1 MSSKSSDT
9 WRLRFERLV
18 EERLLIGQEVT
29 VELAVVSSLD
39 VVVACPRNQLRVNAK
54 AIWSV
59 PRQEACSS
67 VVDIA
72 PSSFVVGEDGK
83 ATTKFRINRLLS
95 KQDNSGICLIF
106 ELVQNTSSI
115 MAQRLDPTPL
125 VTPTIYCVGQRL
137 VIESVV
143 NGKSIYKDDKPMTMR
158 EPFAWYKDTGGAEQC
173 IELQAKLVDGNGR
186 LVKNHHNDIP
196 LNIKLVY
203 ENGRVVEQQGIL
215 EDKTDNLNKTI
226 DASSGTGVV
235 KFRINEVSSNHRHQ
249 RFVVVVEPTGGPYS
263 ETIAPA
269 YSVPMD
275 IKTKKNKK
283 RTKDESSGSVV
294 SAAGGNGHA
303 NKKSKG
309 KNEKSDNSSS
319 RSSSPIEASAA
330 AASSHRRL
338 SDTRLK
344 MAGHA
349 LACRSTDQGGSP
361 RGGRLSSV
369 SRGITGPNQIAPYE
383 APQYE
388 QAVNIVIEWA
398 ENLVASLDGLK
409 WRPVGFQNGG
419 GMYDGT
425 PGTIVNPNPTLS
437 SIEQQYH
444 EYAEPS
450 LRYLRFLLEYS
461 RQVGGGPGGNYG
473 SSSSSSNGFGGSNV
487 MDRVNAMNGDNN
499 HSIALQRGSGGSG
512 GALGLAAPAAM
523 RCDSMGAS
531 DTFDDDDDVAM
542 DSAVPHIALPG
553 VGSQG
558 WLPSLGGLLTDRRS
572 NSGNGAAGMW
582 SAQVPT
588 HPPVI
593 NPFPHTLRL
602 SHTLTRVISH
612 SYLRSL
618 SSRSR
623 SAHGDAGSRHLGGI
637 VRCMRVL

>member
-1 MSSKSSDT
+1 MSSKTSEKI
-9 WRLRFERLV
+9 RLRFEKLV
-18 EERLLIGQEVT
+18 EECLVIGQEVT
-29 VELAVVSSLD
+29 VELAVVSNLD
-39 VVVACPRNQLRVNAK
+39 AVISCPRNQLRVNAK
-54 AIWSV
+54 ACWSA
-59 PRQEACSS
+59 PRQESCNG
-67 VVDIA
+67 VVDISPA
-72 PSSFVVGEDGK
+72 SFVVGEDGK
-83 ATTKFRINRLLS
+83 ASTKFKINRLLS
-95 KQDNSGICLIF
+95 KQDNFGICLSF

-115 MAQRLDPTPL
+115 MAQQLDPTPL
-125 VTPTIYCVGQRL
+125 VTSTIHCVGQRL

-186 LVKNHHNDIP
+186 IIKNQHNDIP
-196 LNIKLVY
+196 LNIRLVY

-215 EDKTDNLNKTI
+215 EDKSDNLNKTI
-226 DASSGTGVV
+226 DASSGTGVI

-249 RFVVVVEPTGGPYS
+249 RFRVVVEPTRGPYS
-263 ETIAPA
+263 DTIAPA

-283 RTKDESSGSVV
+283 RTKEESSGSLA
-294 SAAGGNGHA
+294 STAGGYGSS

-309 KNEKSDNSSS
+309 KGDKSDVSSS
-319 RSSSPIEASAA
+319 RSSSPMETNAA
-330 AASSHRRL
+330 VSSSHRRL

-344 MAGHA
+344 LAGHA
-349 LACRSTDQGGSP
+349 LACRSTDQGSNP
-361 RGGRLSSV
+361 RGV

-388 QAVNIVIEWA
+388 QAVNIVVEWA
-398 ENLVASLDGLK
+398 ENLVGALDGLK

-419 GMYDGT
+419 GVYDGT

-461 RQVGGGPGGNYG
+461 REIGGGSG
-473 SSSSSSNGFGGSNV
+473 SSSNGGLGGGNV
-487 MDRVNAMNGDNN
+487 MDRVNAMNGDGN
-499 HSIALQRGSGGSG
+499 HTSSHRRGSG

-531 DTFDDDDDVAM
+531 EAFDDDDGMA
-542 DSAVPHIALPG
+542 SAVPHIALPG

-558 WLPSLGGLLTDRRS
+558 WLPSLGSLLTDRRG
-572 NSGNGAAGMW
+572 NSGNAAAGRW
-582 SAQVPT
+582 IRPLLTPSRPIYYHPT
-588 HPPVI
+588 T
-593 NPFPHTLRL
+593 PHKLLSTL
-602 SHTLTRVISH
+602 S
-612 SYLRSL
+612 
-618 SSRSR
+618 
-623 SAHGDAGSRHLGGI
+623 
-637 VRCMRVL
+637 